1 MPKKPDQ
8 ILKSVR
14 QRNYLAKDFDGL
26 KSVIVNYAQ
35 QYYPNALTDFSENSL
50 GGLLLDMAAYVGD
63 NMSFYLDHQ
72 FNELDPAT
80 VIETKNLQRL
90 LISSGVKA
98 RGASPAI
105 VDCTFL
111 IEIPTNGNVPPAI
124 SKNLLPIIRAGSVFS
139 SADGINFNL
148 LEDVDFSKSDPDG
161 NLIANIINGRVTSN
175 GTVLS
180 FFVSTTG
187 TCSSG
192 DERTVNFDIGSFVP
206 FRQIVLNDSNISEII
221 KVVDTDG
228 NVYYEVNDLSENV
241 VYKNISQYSVEQ
253 EQSLQ
258 LISAPYRFIKNYNI
272 QDQTTTLTF
281 GGGNA
286 STLQDDAIP
295 DPTEFAISLPNTKT
309 FSRKAI
315 NPQNLLNTR
324 TLGVANENVSLSIT
338 YRYGGGLTHNVT
350 TNSITLVKNLNIFF
364 PLNPSPTLGQ
374 AITNSLE
381 VTNLSPAVGGENPLT
396 SDELKTLTTTIKNSQ
411 ERIVTKEDLLARVYT
426 MPTNF
431 GRVFRAATRSNPDN
445 PLATK
450 LYITSRDK
458 NGNLAMS
465 SDALKLNLVKYLN
478 QYRMISDAIDVMDSP
493 IVNIKISFSVVIN
506 PQYNSSLVI
515 KDIINEM
522 QDFFNYRN
530 LQIDKPI
537 NITELINII
546 FSIDGTIS
554 LPSENGLKITNLVG
568 KINNKNYSNYS
579 YNITNATLKQKGI
592 IVPPIGGIFEVK
604 YPNFDIEGYSV

>member
-72 FNELDPAT
+72 FNELDPTT

-148 LEDVDFSKSDPDG
+148 LEDVDFSKTDPDG
-161 NLIANIINGRVTSN
+161 NLIANIVNGRVTSN

-187 TCSSG
+187 ACTSG

-206 FRQIVLNDSNISEII
+206 FRQIVLNDSNISELI

-241 VYKNISQYSVEQ
+241 VYKNIPQYSADQ

-431 GRVFRAATRSNPDN
+431 GRVFRAASRSNPDN
-445 PLATK
+445 PLATR

-478 QYRMISDAIDVMDSP
+478 QYRMISDAIDIMDSP

-522 QDFFNYRN
+522 QNFFNYRN

-568 KINNKNYSNYS
+568 IINNKNYSNYS
-579 YNITNATLKQKGI
+579 YDIKNATLKQKGI
-592 IVPPIGGIFEVK
+592 ILPPVGGIFEVK
-604 YPNFDIEGYSV
+604 YPNFDIEGFSV

>member
-72 FNELDPAT
+72 FNELDPTT

-148 LEDVDFSKSDPDG
+148 LEDVDFSKTDPDG
-161 NLIANIINGRVTSN
+161 NLIANIVNGRVTSN

-187 TCSSG
+187 ACTSG
-192 DERTVNFDIGSFVP
+192 DERTVNFDIGNFVP
-206 FRQIVLNDSNISEII
+206 FRQIVLNDSNISELI

-241 VYKNISQYSVEQ
+241 VYKNIPQYSADQ

-431 GRVFRAATRSNPDN
+431 GRVFRAASRSNPDN
-445 PLATK
+445 PLATR

-478 QYRMISDAIDVMDSP
+478 QYRMISDAIDIMDSP

-506 PQYNSSLVI
+506 TQYNSSLVI

-522 QDFFNYRN
+522 QNFFNYRN

-579 YNITNATLKQKGI
+579 YDIKNATLKQKGI
-592 IVPPIGGIFEVK
+592 ILPPVGGIFEVK
-604 YPNFDIEGYSV
+604 YPNFDIEGFSV

>member
-1 MPKKPDQ
+1 
-8 ILKSVR
+8 
-14 QRNYLAKDFDGL
+14 
-26 KSVIVNYAQ
+26 
-35 QYYPNALTDFSENSL
+35 
-50 GGLLLDMAAYVGD
+50 
-63 NMSFYLDHQ
+63 
-72 FNELDPAT
+72 
-80 VIETKNLQRL
+80 
-90 LISSGVKA
+90 
-98 RGASPAI
+98 
-105 VDCTFL
+105 
-111 IEIPTNGNVPPAI
+111 
-124 SKNLLPIIRAGSVFS
+124 
-139 SADGINFNL
+139 
-148 LEDVDFSKSDPDG
+148 
-161 NLIANIINGRVTSN
+161 
-175 GTVLS
+175 
-180 FFVSTTG
+180 
-187 TCSSG
+187 
-192 DERTVNFDIGSFVP
+192 
-206 FRQIVLNDSNISEII
+206 
-221 KVVDTDG
+221 
-228 NVYYEVNDLSENV
+228 
-241 VYKNISQYSVEQ
+241 
-253 EQSLQ
+253 
-258 LISAPYRFIKNYNI
+258 
-272 QDQTTTLTF
+272 LTF

>member
-26 KSVIVNYAQ
+26 KNVIVNYAQ
-35 QYYPNALTDFSENSL
+35 QYYPNTLTDFSENSL

-72 FNELDPAT
+72 FNELDPTT

-98 RGASPAI
+98 RGASPSI
-105 VDCTFL
+105 VKCTFL
-111 IEIPTNGNVPPAI
+111 IEVPTNGNVPYTIPT
-124 SKNLLPIIRAGSVFS
+124 NLLPIIRAGSVFS

-148 LEDVDFSKSDPDG
+148 LEDIDFSKTDPDG
-161 NLIANIINGRVTSN
+161 NLIADVVNGRVTSN
-175 GTVLS
+175 GAILS

-187 TCSSG
+187 NCTSG
-192 DERTVNFDIGSFVP
+192 DERTVSFDIGSFIP
-206 FRQIVLNDSNISEII
+206 FRQLVLNDLNISDII
-221 KVVDTDG
+221 NVVDTDG

-241 VYKNISQYSVEQ
+241 VYKNIPQHSVGQ

-258 LISAPYRFIKNYNI
+258 LIPAPYRFIKNYNI

-295 DPTEFAISLPNTKT
+295 DPTEFAISLPNSKT

-315 NPQNLLNTR
+315 NPQNLLSTR

-338 YRYGGGLTHNVT
+338 YRYGGGLSHNVT

-364 PLNPSPTLGQ
+364 PLNPPQSLGQ
-374 AITNSLE
+374 SITNSLE
-381 VTNLSPAVGGENPLT
+381 VTNILPAAGGENPLT
-396 SDELKTLTTTIKNSQ
+396 TDELKTLITTIKNSQ
-411 ERIVTKEDLLARVYT
+411 GRIVTKEDLLARVYT

-493 IVNIKISFSVVIN
+493 IVNIKISFRVVIN

-568 KINNKNYSNYS
+568 NINNKNYSNYS
-579 YNITNATLKQKGI
+579 YDITNATLKQKGI

>member
-72 FNELDPAT
+72 FNELDPTT

-148 LEDVDFSKSDPDG
+148 LEDVDFSKTDPDG
-161 NLIANIINGRVTSN
+161 NLIANIVNGRVTSN

-187 TCSSG
+187 ACTSG

-206 FRQIVLNDSNISEII
+206 FRQIVLNDSNISELI

-241 VYKNISQYSVEQ
+241 VYKNIPQYSADQ

-286 STLQDDAIP
+286 SILQDDAIP

-431 GRVFRAATRSNPDN
+431 GRVFRAASRSNPDN
-445 PLATK
+445 PLATR

-478 QYRMISDAIDVMDSP
+478 QYRMISDAIDIMDSP

-522 QDFFNYRN
+522 QNFFNYRN

-579 YNITNATLKQKGI
+579 YDIKNATLKQKGI
-592 IVPPIGGIFEVK
+592 ILPPVGGIFEVK
-604 YPNFDIEGYSV
+604 YPNFDIEGFSV